1 MVKKTVLLFPGQ
13 GAGKRGMAF
22 DFLAVSAG
30 AKRLFETASE
40 TMGRDMEELLRT
52 ADEESLK
59 RSDIAQ
65 PAITLANLAAAAFL
79 REKGVEACASAGHSL
94 GEYAALVVS
103 GSITAEDVFR
113 LVKARGEAMQ
123 KTAERIKTEAG
134 DPPGMAAVL
143 GLPPEEV
150 ESLIAAWSAAGLEGL
165 YAANIN
171 SPRQLVVSGTSK
183 ALSEA
188 EKRFREAGARRVVRL
203 AVAGPFHSPLMK
215 EAAEEFRPV
224 LEQVTFKDPV
234 IPFYSNV
241 TGTKIKSGE
250 EIKRLALLQITSPV
264 RWVDEEKAIN
274 AAGGFAQVL
283 EAGPGT
289 VLQGLWKE
297 ISGIPCLGAGTVE
310 EIELL

>member
-13 GAGKRGMAF
+13 GAGKRGMAL

-40 TMGRDMEELLRT
+40 TMGKDMEELLRT

-103 GSITAEDVFR
+103 GSITAEDTFR

-143 GLPPEEV
+143 GLPP
-150 ESLIAAWSAAGLEGL
+150 
-165 YAANIN
+165 
-171 SPRQLVVSGTSK
+171 
-183 ALSEA
+183 
-188 EKRFREAGARRVVRL
+188 
-203 AVAGPFHSPLMK
+203 
-215 EAAEEFRPV
+215 
-224 LEQVTFKDPV
+224 
-234 IPFYSNV
+234 
-241 TGTKIKSGE
+241 
-250 EIKRLALLQITSPV
+250 
-264 RWVDEEKAIN
+264 
-274 AAGGFAQVL
+274 
-283 EAGPGT
+283 
-289 VLQGLWKE
+289 
-297 ISGIPCLGAGTVE
+297 
-310 EIELL
+310 

>member
-1 MVKKTVLLFPGQ
+1 
-13 GAGKRGMAF
+13 
-22 DFLAVSAG
+22 
-30 AKRLFETASE
+30 
-40 TMGRDMEELLRT
+40 
-52 ADEESLK
+52 
-59 RSDIAQ
+59 
-65 PAITLANLAAAAFL
+65 
-79 REKGVEACASAGHSL
+79 
-94 GEYAALVVS
+94 
-103 GSITAEDVFR
+103 
-113 LVKARGEAMQ
+113 MQ

-143 GLPPEEV
+143 GLPPGEV
-150 ESLIAAWSAAGLEGL
+150 ESLIDAWRDAGLEGL

-171 SPRQLVVSGTSK
+171 SPRQLVVSGRAE

-188 EKRFREAGARRVVRL
+188 EKRFKEAGARRVVRL

-215 EAAEEFRPV
+215 EAAESFRPV

-264 RWVDEEKAIN
+264 RWVDEEKAII

-297 ISGIPCLGAGTVE
+297 ISGIPCLGAGTLE
-310 EIELL
+310 EAELTLRVNFRLT